1 MEAINKGLRPV
12 YKTNDSPHLP
22 TMISI
27 ITRTNCARI
36 GINEIEMVEQIGR
49 VLHLI
54 TADRDYSLYENIE
67 NIAGAFKGRCFFRPL
82 NSIIINFD
90 CVRDMDDSFIRFYSG
105 KSTTLGKNAFG
116 KTRAE
121 FRKYLE
127 AIPEYV
133 YTNDSLKVAE
143 K

>member
-1 MEAINKGLRPV
+1 MKAINRGLSTV
-12 YKTNDSPHLP
+12 YRDGNNPHLP

-27 ITRTNCARI
+27 VTASQCARI
-36 GINEIEMVEQIGR
+36 SIDDIEMLEQVGR

-54 TADRDYSLYENIE
+54 TADRDYSIYASINT
-67 NIAGAFKGRCFFRPL
+67 IAPALKGRSFFRPL
-82 NSIIINFD
+82 NSVIINFD
-90 CVRDMDDSFIRFYSG
+90 HVKDMEDSYIYFRSG
-105 KSTTLGKNAFG
+105 QCTTMGRNAFG

-127 AIPEYV
+127 GTPEYL
-133 YTNDSLKVAE
+133 YMNDSLKVAE